1 MNSPRRFQS
10 LLAGAIALVSA
21 LSLQIAP
28 IAQADN
34 PPRKIF
40 SGWLPYY
47 SMKTSLPD
55 VVSNSDLIQEVNPFW
70 YTLKSATKIT
80 DLYTPANPS
89 VPMSVPLQTL
99 QSMKFSIIPTVT
111 DGTDKGVLAGLIANA
126 ATRAQVVATI
136 TTLVMSNNF
145 DGIDLDFENFAFVD
159 GTASWASTMPNWIQ
173 FISDL
178 SASLHANGKLLS
190 VTTPVLFD
198 PATGK
203 KGYYVYAWAAIAR
216 SIDRLKIM
224 TYDYS
229 TSSPGPIGPITWAES
244 AVQYAVSV
252 VPASEVYV
260 GIAGYGRDWITAV
273 SGTCPVDVAAAI
285 TPQAKA
291 ATFVMRDAATL
302 AANYGVLPTYT
313 PKFAET
319 TFTYQKVYNGVT
331 SLGQATSCT
340 ATRTA
345 WYQDAQGYSVR
356 AGLVAKYRLGG
367 VAAWTIGMEDPTAI
381 SAIRDVAKSIAP
393 DTILS
398 SVTAGPNSALI
409 GDAISVTGSFTLP
422 DTKPVAGLAAK
433 LEIKNSLGDW
443 RTIFTGVTAADG
455 SLSTSLVF
463 GEITSVRMSSD
474 GSWDR
479 LASQSPVTDVAIK
492 PLISWSPPSSIRSGN
507 AYLIT
512 GEIQPKI
519 AGITVNLEGAES
531 SPAVTDEN
539 GLFAVILHIDTPGLV
554 KLRLATVATQKLAAA
569 SGPYFTVLVR

>member
-10 LLAGAIALVSA
+10 LLAAAIALVAA
-21 LSLQIAP
+21 LAVQIAP

-55 VVSNSDLIQEVNPFW
+55 VVTNSDLIQEVNPFW

-99 QSMKFSIIPTVT
+99 QSMKFSIIPTIT
-111 DGTDKGVLAGLIANA
+111 DGTDKGVLAGLIATA
-126 ATRAQVVATI
+126 ATRAQVVATL

-159 GTASWASTMPNWIQ
+159 GTASWATTMPNWIK
-173 FISDL
+173 FIGDL

-198 PATGK
+198 PASGK
-203 KGYYVYAWAAIAR
+203 KGYYVYAWAAIAPA
-216 SIDRLKIM
+216 IDRLKIM

-356 AGLVAKYRLGG
+356 AGLVSKYRLGG

-393 DTILS
+393 DTIVS
-398 SVTAGPNSALI
+398 TVTAGSNSALV
-409 GDAISVTGSFTLP
+409 GDAISITGSFTLP
-422 DTKPVAGLAAK
+422 DTKPVAGLPAK

-443 RTIFTGVTAADG
+443 RTVFTGVTASDG
-455 SLSTSLVF
+455 TVNTSLIF
-463 GEITSVRMSSD
+463 GEITSIRMSSD

-479 LASQSPVTDVAIK
+479 LASQSPVADVAIK
-492 PLISWSPPSSIRSGN
+492 PLISWSPPSSIRAGS

-512 GEIQPKI
+512 GQIQPKS
-519 AGITVNLEGAES
+519 AGITVTLEGADAD
-531 SPAVTDEN
+531 PAVTDEN

-554 KLRLATVATQKLAAA
+554 RLRLSTTATQKLAAA
-569 SGPYFTVLVR
+569 SGSYFTVLVR